1 MIYYGVYSIR
11 CDIHSYNFHNNY
23 RVITMIY
30 YYYYYYYYYYNN
42 NDNNNIFHIILLGC
56 SFSCYGKSL
65 IYIIQRTHHLQLE
78 VRFRV
83 VSKKENAELLFPPT

>member
-30 YYYYYYYYYYNN
+30 YYYYYYCYNN
-42 NDNNNIFHIILLGC
+42 NNNIFHIILLGC

>member
-1 MIYYGVYSIR
+1 
-11 CDIHSYNFHNNY
+11 
-23 RVITMIY
+23 MIY
-30 YYYYYYYYYYNN
+30 YYYYYYYYYYNNN

-83 VSKKENAELLFPPT
+83 VSKKENAELLFPPTWKKYINSEIKRNSH